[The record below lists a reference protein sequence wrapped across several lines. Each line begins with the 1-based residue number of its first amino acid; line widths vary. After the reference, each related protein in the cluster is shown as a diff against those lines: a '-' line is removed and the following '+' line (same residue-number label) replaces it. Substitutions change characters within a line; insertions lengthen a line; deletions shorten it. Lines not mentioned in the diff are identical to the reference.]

1 MAWPCTFLDMYSV
14 MIGLF
19 FLYGY
24 LWRISTGGGSVAKAR
39 AANVSMIKFT
49 QSIYTAFKGD
59 FFVTTAP
66 KKTMNMA
73 T

>member
-1 MAWPCTFLDMYSV
+1 MSL
-14 MIGLF
+14 
-19 FLYGY
+19 
-24 LWRISTGGGSVAKAR
+24 GGGSVARAR
-39 AANVSMIKFT
+39 AANVSIIRFT

-66 KKTMNMA
+66 RNTMNIA